1 MNYWTEKSIRIGNS
15 DGYLDNLFKEIYKI
29 ENKPRKINN
38 EKISKIKD
46 YFYKKDKKRLLNE
59 LLSNEIFPFE
69 DPCIGYLR
77 KSVNIHTN
85 WYEKNPILINEI
97 LDKLFAFQYDQLK
110 KSLLRPKKLNQ
121 QIGPSFKNWIEKVSF
136 FYPKTKIKNYKSNL
150 NNCILTGSDDELK
163 LFAKN
168 HLGYTHNKGL
178 DFIAKSND
186 LFIIGEAKLITDS
199 GGNQNKSLEDVDRL
213 LNTKLKNT
221 VTIAIL
227 DGVVYLKDKGKLFN
241 YLNNSG
247 EDKII
252 LSAFLINDF
261 LKQFKNEE

>member
-29 ENKPRKINN
+29 KNKPRKINN

-121 QIGPSFKNWIEKVSF
+121 QIGPSFKI
-136 FYPKTKIKNYKSNL
+136 
-150 NNCILTGSDDELK
+150 GLK
-163 LFAKN
+163 
-168 HLGYTHNKGL
+168 
-178 DFIAKSND
+178 
-186 LFIIGEAKLITDS
+186 KLV
-199 GGNQNKSLEDVDRL
+199 LP
-213 LNTKLKNT
+213 
-221 VTIAIL
+221 
-227 DGVVYLKDKGKLFN
+227 
-241 YLNNSG
+241 
-247 EDKII
+247 
-252 LSAFLINDF
+252 
-261 LKQFKNEE
+261 